1 MLSRTVIHAKTK
13 ENIYLVN
20 VTVLIYLSNDLY
32 VLTNLRTYTNSHP
45 CIAQIYLYMQNSWM
59 HGHICSIYVINN
71 WPAEG
76 LSHLNFYQLSG
87 RRLLLYPSIYL
98 GGLQKQNLCNKNHQE
113 HLKAFLTMYKL
124 HYLRQFSLFNYTLI
138 FFHGQCDLAFL
149 VSVKIRCY

>member
-1 MLSRTVIHAKTK
+1 MLPRTVIHAKSK

-20 VTVLIYLSNDLY
+20 VKVLIYLSNDLY

-45 CIAQIYLYMQNSWM
+45 CIAQIYLYMQYLWM
-59 HGHICSIYVINN
+59 LGHICSIYVINN
-71 WPAEG
+71 WLAEG

-87 RRLLLYPSIYL
+87 MRLLLYPSIYL
-98 GGLQKQNLCNKNHQE
+98 GALQKHNLCNKNHQE

-138 FFHGQCDLAFL
+138 FFHGHCDLSFL
-149 VSVKIRCY
+149 VSVKIRC